1 MSNSER
7 IITPGALRVKRLLPP
22 EVQKRFDPTR
32 VLDKN
37 GVKDLIADIV
47 THGGEDAPRAI
58 TAVSNLFFNTATQH
72 GYSTPLSDYY
82 NDSEERKAMLAEYET
97 QVNHIMGLGDIS
109 TRERNEKLIDTTTKY
124 QGLLTK
130 QNLEYMLGKKSTAAI
145 MAQTGARGN
154 PSQLQ
159 QGTSSPIQSKKID
172 GTPIPLAI
180 THSFAE
186 GLTAAEQLAMSY
198 WGRGNV
204 VQAQLSTSKPGDM
217 FKSITPNLYHEV
229 VTVPDCHTANGMM
242 YPISDK
248 KRVMFHYEAGTNK
261 LIDEAYY
268 SELKHSGKTNVKVRT
283 TLTCEAK
290 DGVCCKCYGLNARGK
305 VPEIGEN
312 VGVVAAQSASEV
324 LTQMILSTKHDAKAG
339 KASNPYELTDNLLTN
354 PENFQDEAVISTV
367 DGVVSKIEQTE
378 LKDHRVFVGNTMH
391 FVPNSQDVEVHV
403 GDAIKQGDPLSSG
416 TVNPRKLTSL
426 RGIGTGRAY
435 MSNQLRHIYQEGGN
449 KLDPRHFDLI
459 ARNLVKYV
467 TVKDPG
473 DTGFLP
479 GQVVSVN
486 HIHNAL
492 RDDAETIPTEK
503 AFGRQLAEHAL
514 EYTPGTL
521 LDKNHVAYLVSH
533 GVKNVVVSKSG
544 LSITP
549 LVPGIKTAKLYD
561 DNWVSRLAFKQLGKS
576 LREAMVMGHKAETSG
591 TDPITPYMIGGAFGE
606 GKDGKY

>member
-7 IITPGALRVKRLLPP
+7 IITPGALKVKRLLPL
-22 EVQKRFDPTR
+22 EVQKRFDPTKL
-32 VLDKN
+32 LDKG

-47 THGGEDAPRAI
+47 THGGEHAPDAI
-58 TAVSNLFFNTATQH
+58 TAVSNLFFNTATEH

-82 NDSEERKAMLAEYET
+82 NDSEERTTMLGEYES
-97 QVNHIMGLGDIS
+97 QVNHVMDKKDLS
-109 TRERNEKLIDTTTKY
+109 TRERNEHLMDITTKY

-180 THSFAE
+180 VHSFAE
-186 GLTAAEQLAMSY
+186 GLSAAEQLAMSY

-229 VTVPDCHTANGMM
+229 VTIPDCHTSNGMV
-242 YPISDK
+242 YPVSDK
-248 KRVMFHYEAGTNK
+248 KRVMFHYEAGTNT
-261 LIDEAYY
+261 LIDEAHYAD
-268 SELKHSGKTNVKVRT
+268 LKHSGKTSVKVRT

-290 DGVCCKCYGLNARGK
+290 DGVCCKCYGLNSRGK

-339 KASNPYELTDNLLTN
+339 RASNPYELTDNLLTN
-354 PENFQDEAVISTV
+354 PENFQDEAIISKV

-378 LKDHRVFVGNTMH
+378 LKDHRVFVDSTVH
-391 FVPNSQDVEVHV
+391 FVPNSQDLVVHQ
-403 GDAIKQGDPLSSG
+403 GDHIKQGDPLSSG
-416 TVNPRKLTSL
+416 TINPRKLTSL

-435 MSNQLRHIYQEGGN
+435 MSNQLRHVYQEGGN

-467 TVKDPG
+467 TVQDPG
-473 DTGFLP
+473 STGFLP

-503 AFGRQLAEHAL
+503 GFGRQLAEHAL

-533 GVKNVVVSKSG
+533 GVKTITVSKSG
-544 LSITP
+544 LAITP
-549 LVPGIKTAKLYD
+549 MVPGIRTAKMYD
-561 DNWVSRLAFKQLGKS
+561 DNWISRLAFKQLGKS
-576 LREAMVMGHKAETSG
+576 LREAMVMGHKADTTS